1 MFPHL
6 SDSWLVILIAC
17 FIGFLIGQW
26 IKSRRNRAEKNN
38 DYVSGLKKRLLAEK
52 PVQTKKAKKKTRRAN
67 KKNSGP

>member
-38 DYVSGLKKRLLAEK
+38 DYVSGLKKMLFEEK
-52 PVQTKKAKKKTRRAN
+52 NLQTKKSKKKTRRAN

>member
-6 SDSWLVILIAC
+6 SDSWLIILVAC
-17 FIGFLIGQW
+17 AIGFLIGQW

-38 DYVSGLKKRLLAEK
+38 DYVNGLKKRLLAEK
-52 PVQTKKAKKKTRRAN
+52 PVQTKKGKKKTRRAN